1 MSINSYL
8 VRCRK
13 CGQPTTDIEELTAI
27 NPLCSEC
34 KEKPIVYSRK
44 GDFINIT
51 FTQLQKQGF
60 VLQTFHGVLEESDL
74 K

>member
-1 MSINSYL
+1 MGTTTV

-13 CGQPTTDIEELTAI
+13 CSQSVTDAVERESI
-27 NPLCSEC
+27 NPRCDEC
-34 KEKPIVYSRK
+34 KKRPIIYSRK
-44 GDFINIT
+44 GDFLDLR

-60 VLQTFHGVLEESDL
+60 VLQTFRGVLEG